1 MDLSV
6 IKDALSDFATFAA
19 NFKGLFQGLPV
30 FIETLAGWFQPTET
44 PGAPEGT
51 LVIGEATEKT
61 SSIFEGLSSKPEET
75 PAQ

>member
-19 NFKGLFQGLPV
+19 NFKGLFQGLPE
-30 FIETLAGWFQPTET
+30 FFETLAGWFQPGTE
-44 PGAPEGT
+44 EGS
-51 LVIGEATEKT
+51 LVIGDEANAT